1 MDAIQEKLY
10 ESKNCVLIRLKNR
23 VEKVATKNIL
33 YIEGTSRRMVRLFLI
48 TGDLLECFGKLE
60 DYDELLSESGFVR
73 LQKSFLANMQYI
85 DRIASY
91 NAYLQTG
98 ITIKVSEKNYKDTC
112 KKFLLWK
119 GTHL

>member
-1 MDAIQEKLY
+1 M
-10 ESKNCVLIRLKNR
+10 
-23 VEKVATKNIL
+23 
-33 YIEGTSRRMVRLFLI
+33 I

-112 KKFLLWK
+112 KSFYSGKVHIYDRFYLGLVQSFIGCARNHNVDVFCRYIFSK
-119 GTHL
+119 EA